1 MWRAPL
7 RGSEEAWGSE
17 EARQRGPRSAR
28 SFSSESG
35 MSLRPRAPR
44 RAHRACPR
52 GGGARG
58 ARAPCEGG
66 VVDFV
71 AESGREALV
80 QPLHQL
86 QVALERVERHALLA
100 VARAPL
106 LRLGRGLLH
115 RLPEPNVP
123 LLHAPHLLLRPPQ
136 RPREGDPFSL
146 PLPTGAG
153 AER

>member
-52 GGGARG
+52 VPARGGGAR
-58 ARAPCEGG
+58 
-66 VVDFV
+66 
-71 AESGREALV
+71 S
-80 QPLHQL
+80 
-86 QVALERVERHALLA
+86 
-100 VARAPL
+100 
-106 LRLGRGLLH
+106 
-115 RLPEPNVP
+115 
-123 LLHAPHLLLRPPQ
+123 
-136 RPREGDPFSL
+136 
-146 PLPTGAG
+146 AG
-153 AER
+153 TL